1 MLRRA
6 SLLWVLDVGCWML
19 VVFLFINMRFLVR
32 KRRTAP
38 AVIIVALIDVL
49 IVLLIFLMVTTTFKQ
64 QPFMKLTLPEATAA
78 LNSGANENPPLIVNI
93 AADGQIRFG
102 PKGDAVTADQLLQQL
117 QTRVAEARLV
127 RKEIKLAIR
136 ADKGAAWGKVVQVM
150 DIAKKA
156 NIKVMSAFTK
166 EPGKP

>member
-1 MLRRA
+1 
-6 SLLWVLDVGCWML
+6 
-19 VVFLFINMRFLVR
+19 MRFLVR

-64 QPFMKLTLPEATAA
+64 QPFMKLMLPEVSSKDNHGST
-78 LNSGANENPPLIVNI
+78 ENLPMVVVVEMN
-93 AADGQIRFG
+93 GQLRFG
-102 PKGDAVTADQLLQQL
+102 PSADPVTADQLLKQL

-127 RKEIKLAIR
+127 KQPEIKLAIR

-166 EPGKP
+166 EAGKP